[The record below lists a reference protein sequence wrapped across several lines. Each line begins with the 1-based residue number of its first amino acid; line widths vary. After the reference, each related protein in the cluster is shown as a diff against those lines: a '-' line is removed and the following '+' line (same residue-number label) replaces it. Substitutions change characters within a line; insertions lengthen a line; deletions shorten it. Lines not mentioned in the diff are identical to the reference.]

1 MDYEFPLGLAA
12 LAGIIPLIIVYLL
25 KPRPKQIILPSLMF
39 VQRISQNVFSS
50 RRKITKKITDPL
62 FFLQLFSLI
71 LISIAIAGP
80 LLDNISENSEKV
92 VVIIDS
98 SASMSVSD
106 RISTAKAMA
115 IESLGE
121 ENTVIASESIP
132 VVLAK
137 AVDADNAKELI
148 SGMEAR
154 STSADVPEAI
164 LNVVNDEEN
173 QNAKIVVISDFE
185 NWAGRAPETYV
196 KIANAKNMQLEFMQV
211 GKPVANYAIV
221 NGYLK
226 DRNDGTYEYTCTV
239 KNFGNESVKLDVQLE
254 SKSGLFS
261 TQKVNNSMF
270 LDGFGAQ
277 QIKFSSIPQGISTV
291 EIFNKDAVS
300 CDNIAYISI
309 PEITPKKMLILTD
322 LDPSSSK
329 SPLIT
334 ALSLMPDI
342 NVDVQYKLPNDL
354 EKYNSVV
361 IDCEHEPLPIST
373 VRKIVSYAKSG
384 KDLIVIGN
392 GCLYNSS
399 EMHGFYPVLPV
410 DIVSIKED
418 DSHSI
423 ETAGS
428 GKHIFEDISFDEVY
442 MSKYLVAAQRENTSV
457 FAELEGVG
465 PVVCSWN
472 IKNGTTTYVGLSD
485 TAENEA
491 WNNFPTIPTY
501 PVFWAKLLKYMWGI
515 DDISQT
521 NVNTGRY
528 QAFDQNTIIKTP
540 AETINSKFIYY
551 DECGIYKL
559 NQKTVASNLYD
570 SAESNT
576 FTEKR
581 LNLTG
586 ENAEIRKED
595 LQTRS
600 PDKLRKYLI
609 YALLI
614 LLIVENVIMFRRKII

>member
-12 LAGIIPLIIVYLL
+12 LTGIIPLIIVYLL

-291 EIFNKDAVS
+291 EILNKDAVS

-442 MSKYLVAAQRENTSV
+442 MSKYLVAAQRKNTSV
-457 FAELEGVG
+457 LAELEGVG